1 MREHEVPTHVQA
13 EDRVLLGFTFPQVVA
28 VVAVCAI
35 SYGAYRYAPVG
46 PSEVRM
52 GIAVLFGLVGIA
64 MVVGKIGGRRLP
76 LVAADLLKYRL
87 GARVYAGQIA
97 QLVRAE
103 PPAPAQPV
111 GSGPGPVSLMAKRAG
126 RGLARLR
133 KKGKTRKNK
142 ERRNGRMRWF
152 GKRRGKDAGRDQRH
166 DHRAETL
173 QSRRRKPRMGW
184 IPVVALAVLMAA
196 VVAVPQAA
204 LADDHEPW
212 RDEIDF
218 ELTEPVE
225 GRRIFVE
232 GLTVSGDRAAVT
244 LRAATNI
251 DLRTRAYG
259 GPEGTWL
266 RFWGSATLDEG
277 ERVQYSLPLHGP
289 APSFTFSWEDGLGQA
304 GAFTVTH
311 EWIPHPLPAVEG
323 ELCDLRL
330 VSLGWTPGAVSGVVE
345 SECVT
350 SIEHPVELQTVA
362 GHQSV
367 TQTALMDAQV
377 TAVTGT
383 VSAATGASQ
392 TSVAFVPDGETRF
405 TLPVGDGADIHA
417 VTVDASLEASL
428 RIPIPP
434 LTVLTHH
441 PERTEQVTRTV
452 HLHRP
457 GDSDSDSQTA
467 TATCEDGATASA
479 TATAYACDSPRL
491 NARRFEEMVVG
502 KIRSNVL
509 TDGNIR
515 ALVKVVDE
523 QMDGVAREQRKRLE
537 TIEDELEDVKRK
549 LGRIWHFVET
559 TDIDMADASDRI
571 KEHRERQERLEDAAA
586 DARAILSQRRAVLDD
601 VNTIAAYA
609 QDMSEFLNESELTER
624 RAFIETFVKE
634 IVVMPGD
641 ALLRYTIPMPDD
653 SPIPGRNA
661 EEMVLNGS
669 VLSTVK
675 NGGAYFDDR
684 QNRL

>member
-28 VVAVCAI
+28 VVAVCAL

-52 GIAVLFGLVGIA
+52 AIAVVFGLVGVA

-87 GARVYAGQIA
+87 GARLYAGPVS

-111 GSGPGPVSLMAKRAG
+111 RSGPGPLSLMAKRAG
-126 RGLARLR
+126 RGLGRLR
-133 KKGKTRKNK
+133 KNRKTRKNR

-152 GKRRGKDAGRDQRH
+152 GKRRGKDGGRGQRH

-196 VVAVPQAA
+196 VVAVPASA

-218 ELTEPVE
+218 EIEEPVE
-225 GRRIFVE
+225 GRRLFVE
-232 GLTVSGDRAAVT
+232 ALTVSGERAAVT
-244 LRAATNI
+244 LRAATALDI
-251 DLRTRAYG
+251 RVRAFG
-259 GPEGTWL
+259 GPTGAWL
-266 RFWGSATLDEG
+266 RFWGSATLEEG
-277 ERVQYSLPLHGP
+277 ERIDYSLPLHGP
-289 APSFTFSWEDGLGQA
+289 APSFTVSWEDTLGQA
-304 GAFTVTH
+304 GALTV
-311 EWIPHPLPAVEG
+311 EEAQLPFPLPVVEG
-323 ELCDLRL
+323 ELCDLR
-330 VSLGWTPGAVSGVVE
+330 VTSLGWTPGAVRGVVE

-350 SIEHPVELQTVA
+350 RIEHPVELQTVA
-362 GHQSV
+362 GHESV
-367 TQTALMDAQV
+367 TETAVMDAQV
-377 TAVTGT
+377 TAIEGT

-392 TSVAFVPDGETRF
+392 TSVAFVPNGETRF

-441 PERTEQVTRTV
+441 PERVEQVTRTV

-467 TATCEDGATASA
+467 TAACEDGATASA
-479 TATAYACDSPRL
+479 TATAYAYVPSATIAKQVTVD
-491 NARRFEEMVVG
+491 
-502 KIRSNVL
+502 VL
-509 TDGNIR
+509 
-515 ALVKVVDE
+515 
-523 QMDGVAREQRKRLE
+523 
-537 TIEDELEDVKRK
+537 
-549 LGRIWHFVET
+549 H
-559 TDIDMADASDRI
+559 
-571 KEHRERQERLEDAAA
+571 KEHVKAETVERSPINRSRDET
-586 DARAILSQRRAVLDD
+586 LSLASGVGSDDPFAVLVLPEPEPEDPPAEQEPAD
-601 VNTIAAYA
+601 GLRGWF
-609 QDMSEFLNESELTER
+609 E
-624 RAFIETFVKE
+624 
-634 IVVMPGD
+634 
-641 ALLRYTIPMPDD
+641 ALGWEWPW
-653 SPIPGRNA
+653 
-661 EEMVLNGS
+661 
-669 VLSTVK
+669 
-675 NGGAYFDDR
+675 
-684 QNRL
+684 

>member
-13 EDRVLLGFTFPQVVA
+13 EDRVLLGFTFPQIVA

-52 GIAVLFGLVGIA
+52 AIAVVLGLVGVA

-111 GSGPGPVSLMAKRAG
+111 RSGPGPLSLMAKRVG

-152 GKRRGKDAGRDQRH
+152 GKRRGKDGGNGRGQGH
-166 DHRAETL
+166 KAETL

-184 IPVVALAVLMAA
+184 IPVVALAVLMAS

-218 ELTEPVE
+218 EVTEPVE

-232 GLTVSGDRAAVT
+232 RLSVTGDRAAVS
-244 LRAATNI
+244 LRAATALDI
-251 DLRTRAYG
+251 RVRAFG
-259 GPEGTWL
+259 GPKGTWL
-266 RFWGSATLDEG
+266 RFWGSATLAEG
-277 ERVQYSLPLHGP
+277 ERIDYSLPLHGP
-289 APSFTFSWEDGLGQA
+289 TPSFTVSWEDTLGQA
-304 GAFTVTH
+304 GAVTF
-311 EWIPHPLPAVEG
+311 EEAQLPFPLPVVEG
-323 ELCDLRL
+323 ELCDLR
-330 VSLGWTPGAVSGVVE
+330 VTSLGWTPGAVSGVVE

-350 SIEHPVELQTVA
+350 RIEHPVELQTVA
-362 GHQSV
+362 GHESV

-377 TAVTGT
+377 TAIEGT
-383 VSAATGASQ
+383 VSASTGASHE
-392 TSVAFVPDGETRF
+392 SVSFVPDGETRF
-405 TLPVGDGADIHA
+405 TLPVGDGQAIHA
-417 VTVDASLEASL
+417 VSVDVSLEASL

-457 GDSDSDSQTA
+457 GDSDYDSQTA

-479 TATAYACDSPRL
+479 TATAYAYVAS
-491 NARRFEEMVVG
+491 AT
-502 KIRSNVL
+502 I
-509 TDGNIR
+509 
-515 ALVKVVDE
+515 
-523 QMDGVAREQRKRLE
+523 AREV
-537 TIEDELEDVKRK
+537 TVDV
-549 LGRIWHFVET
+549 LH
-559 TDIDMADASDRI
+559 
-571 KEHRERQERLEDAAA
+571 KEHVKAETVEREPVSRSREEQLSLAAA
-586 DARAILSQRRAVLDD
+586 VGSDDTFAVLVLPEPEPEDPPAEQEPAD
-601 VNTIAAYA
+601 
-609 QDMSEFLNESELTER
+609 
-624 RAFIETFVKE
+624 
-634 IVVMPGD
+634 G
-641 ALLRYTIPMPDD
+641 LR
-653 SPIPGRNA
+653 GW
-661 EEMVLNGS
+661 
-669 VLSTVK
+669 
-675 NGGAYFDDR
+675 FD
-684 QNRL
+684 QLGWEWPW